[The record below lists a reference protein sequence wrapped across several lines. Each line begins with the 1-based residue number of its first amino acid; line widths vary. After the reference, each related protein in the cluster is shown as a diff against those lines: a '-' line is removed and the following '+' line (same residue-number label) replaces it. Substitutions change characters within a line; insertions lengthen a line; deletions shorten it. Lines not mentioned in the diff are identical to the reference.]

1 MNTRTSKAKP
11 VARRNA
17 GESAVSRTTKSDKGS
32 VQSAEVGL
40 NLLVTLAENG
50 GDLTLSA
57 LSAQS
62 QMAPAKAHR
71 YLVSLIRAGF
81 VEQDPRSERYALG
94 PQAIRVGLVAL
105 GRLDM
110 MEEATNA
117 LYRLRDR
124 IDETVLLAVWGAY
137 GATVVRRVDASRPVT
152 VNARIGSVLPLL
164 RSATGLVFGAFL
176 PKEMIEPVLASEL
189 ALAREGAPLALA
201 TTEQAAHRLFDT
213 VRQRGIGFV
222 DGARLVGIQSFSAPV
237 FNAEGELA
245 CALTTLGP
253 TGSFDDRPDGQ
264 TALAVLDVARD
275 LSVRLGSFKA

>member
-1 MNTRTSKAKP
+1 MIKSPRKGAPAPKALTS
-11 VARRNA
+11 
-17 GESAVSRTTKSDKGS
+17 KSDKTS

-50 GDLTLSA
+50 GDLPLSTLSA
-57 LSAQS
+57 HAG
-62 QMAPAKAHR
+62 MAPAKAHR

-81 VEQDPRSERYALG
+81 VEQDPRSERYTLG
-94 PQAIRVGLVAL
+94 AQAIRVGLVAL

-124 IDETVLLAVWGAY
+124 IDETVLLAVWGAH

-176 PKEMIEPVLASEL
+176 PKDVIEPVLASEL
-189 ALAREGAPLALA
+189 ASLRDGAQPALA
-201 TTEQAAHRLFDT
+201 TTPQAAQKLFDS
-213 VRQRGIGFV
+213 VRQSGIGFV

-237 FNAEGELA
+237 FDASGDLT

-253 TGSFDDRPDGQ
+253 TGSFDDRPDGP
-264 TALAVLDVARD
+264 TALAVRDVARD
-275 LSVRLGSFKA
+275 LSARLGSLKA

>member
-1 MNTRTSKAKP
+1 LSTPTKGKP
-11 VARRNA
+11 AARRPV
-17 GESAVSRTTKSDKGS
+17 SATSLTTKTDKGS

-57 LSAQS
+57 LSAHA

-71 YLVSLIRAGF
+71 YLVSLVRAGF
-81 VEQDPRSERYALG
+81 VEQDARSERYTLG
-94 PQAIRVGLVAL
+94 PQAIRVGLVAI

-124 IDETVLLAVWGAY
+124 IDETVLLAVWGAH
-137 GATVVRRVDASRPVT
+137 GATVVRRVDASQPVT

-176 PKEMIEPVLASEL
+176 PKDAVEPVLTTEL
-189 ALAREGAPLALA
+189 ARAREGSPPALA
-201 TTEQAAHRLFDT
+201 TTQQAAYRLFEG

-222 DGARLVGIQSFSAPV
+222 DGARLIGIQSFSAPV
-237 FNAEGELA
+237 FNAEGDLA

-253 TGSFDDRPDGQ
+253 TGSFDDRLDGP

-275 LSVRLGSFKA
+275 LSVRLGSFNV